1 MMGQDVGLSASYN
14 KPTEEML
21 LMEYLKAVDN
31 LTIDKTR
38 TKQQQQDKKMVDF
51 ATKQQALAV
60 QLETKDQ
67 EIQGLRK
74 QTQIL
79 TVAKA
84 KKPVK

>member
-1 MMGQDVGLSASYN
+1 
-14 KPTEEML
+14 ML
-21 LMEYLKAVDN
+21 LVEYMKAVDN

-38 TKQQQQDKKMVDF
+38 NKQQQQDEKMVDF

-60 QLETKDQ
+60 KLETKDQ

-79 TVAKA
+79 TEAYKGMEERR
-84 KKPVK
+84 